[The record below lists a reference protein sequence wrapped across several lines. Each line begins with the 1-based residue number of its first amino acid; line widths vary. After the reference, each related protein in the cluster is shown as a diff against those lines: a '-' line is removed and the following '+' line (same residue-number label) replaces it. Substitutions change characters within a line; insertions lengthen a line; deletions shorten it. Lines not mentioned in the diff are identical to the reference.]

1 MKAKDVILNA
11 EIIILIGLFKYGK
24 ITAKFAST
32 VKKTNNDNDRDNNGL
47 FTSHHI
53 RTERTSERRKA
64 KKVGEKDTL
73 FARES

>member
-1 MKAKDVILNA
+1 MEKLQPN
-11 EIIILIGLFKYGK
+11 LLQL
-24 ITAKFAST
+24 S
-32 VKKTNNDNDRDNNGL
+32 KKNNNDNDHDNNGL

-64 KKVGEKDTL
+64 KKVSEKDTL